1 MKKLLLLLSV
11 VLSGCGGGAGNNTA
25 TPAASIQAVPQAI
38 ALSQSASEQY
48 FIEKQNAF
56 PDLTVIYNSLCGN
69 ATQIQFITPVDLN
82 SDGKTDILAVAFCDL
97 NGQKLKNY
105 PYGSEYHGPMP
116 TSLITFIQK
125 NDGMF
130 ELGNQILFGKDIVDV
145 AGFGKPSIGD
155 FNNDGK
161 PDVVIGSRLEDGR
174 AFVTMPDGSSSWDS
188 PVAVIMSTPTN
199 KYTVEFL
206 PKGMNNSVPV
216 FKDIDGRDIFQAS
229 NSVWRYDNGT
239 WIKKQPFNNLTGDA
253 RFFSTNNSNYSI
265 TSIWGELGIGVSLL
279 KQVGSDW
286 ITQHNFTMGDIKKVD
301 VYAPDFGNNGYST
314 QYLLTINNTD
324 WLMPSVSDMC
334 LANINGK
341 QYVFAVLDGYKMRD
355 RYNGSLITLPSN
367 VSSYQSV
374 SRDDYAQQLYIALI
388 ENEKI
393 THVAAPTF
401 STQLNNF
408 LNEGNGLKCT
418 DMNNDRV
425 VDVVFNRWGTNPT
438 PYIFLNNNN
447 TLTKVDDTSIPKA
460 SIDYT
465 GGVSSTMF
473 DFNNDG
479 KNDLIYYPS
488 QGYNV
493 NSKVFGSGRFQ
504 LFLGSKLL
512 N

>member
-1 MKKLLLLLSV
+1 MKKLLLLLSIV
-11 VLSGCGGGAGNNTA
+11 IAGCGGGGSGNNTA
-25 TPAASIQAVPQAI
+25 TPNAVSPQAM
-38 ALSQSASEQY
+38 ALSQTESDQY

-69 ATQIQFITPVDLN
+69 STQIQFITPVDLN
-82 SDGKTDILAVAFCDL
+82 GDGKTDILAVAFCDL

-116 TSLITFIQK
+116 TSLITLLQK
-125 NDGMF
+125 NDGTF
-130 ELGNQILFGKDIVDV
+130 ELSNRQLFGKDIVDV
-145 AGFGKPSIGD
+145 AGFGKPAIGD

-161 PDVVIGSRLEDGR
+161 PDIVIGSRLEDGR
-174 AFVTMPDGSSSWDS
+174 AFVTMLDGSSSWDS
-188 PVAVIMSTPTN
+188 PVAVIMSTSTN
-199 KYTVEFL
+199 KYTIEFL

-216 FKDIDGRDIFQAS
+216 FKDTDGRDVFQAS

-239 WIKKQPFNNLTGDA
+239 WIRKQPFNNLTGDA
-253 RFFSTNNSNYSI
+253 RFFSNSNGNYSI

-286 ITQHNFTMGDIKKVD
+286 ITQHNFTMGNIKKVD

-341 QYVFAVLDGYKMRD
+341 QYIFAVLDGYKMHD

-367 VSSYQSV
+367 VSSYQTV
-374 SRDDYAQQLYIALI
+374 SRDDYSQQLYIALV

-393 THVAAPTF
+393 TYVAAPTF

-408 LNEGNGLKCT
+408 LGEGNGLNCS
-418 DMNNDRV
+418 DMNNDRIT
-425 VDVVFNRWGTNPT
+425 DVVFNRWGANPT
-438 PYIFLNNNN
+438 PYVFLNNNN
-447 TLTKVDDTSIPKA
+447 TLAKVDDNNIPKA
-460 SIDYT
+460 SVDYNS
-465 GGVSSTMF
+465 GGSSTMI
-473 DFNNDG
+473 DLNNDG
-479 KNDLIYYPS
+479 KIDLIYYPS
-488 QGYNV
+488 QGYDV
-493 NSKVFGSGRFQ
+493 NSKVSGSGRFQ